1 MMSSAS
7 PLRPSSAPDDLVGA
21 DALATGQDPAAA
33 DLRSPESGGP
43 HSGTVL
49 PPPPSG
55 AGSAVVSRA
64 LEEPDEALRWLD
76 EALAEEMEIDLGD
89 LEDDRQTP
97 VRSSAFPAAYGD
109 FGDTAIVPK
118 RR

>member
-1 MMSSAS
+1 MMSSPS
-7 PLRPSSAPDDLVGA
+7 PLRPSSSPDDPVGA
-21 DALATGQDPAAA
+21 DALATGQFPAAA
-33 DLRSPESGGP
+33 ADPRGSDGP

-55 AGSAVVSRA
+55 KGSAVVARV

-76 EALAEEMEIDLGD
+76 EALADEMEIDLGD
-89 LEDDRQTP
+89 LEDDRQAP
-97 VRSSAFPAAYGD
+97 ARSSAFPASRAD
-109 FGDTAIVPK
+109 FSDTAIVPK

>member
-1 MMSSAS
+1 MMSSPS
-7 PLRPSSAPDDLVGA
+7 PLRPSSGPDDPVGA
-21 DALATGQDPAAA
+21 DALATGQFPAAA
-33 DLRSPESGGP
+33 DPYGTDGP

-55 AGSAVVSRA
+55 KGSAVVPARA

-89 LEDDRQTP
+89 LEDDRQP
-97 VRSSAFPAAYGD
+97 PARSSSFPPSRAD
-109 FGDTAIVPK
+109 FSDTAIVPK

>member
-7 PLRPSSAPDDLVGA
+7 PLRPSSVPDDPVGA
-21 DALATGQDPAAA
+21 DALATGQFPAAA
-33 DLRSPESGGP
+33 DSRGSGGP

-55 AGSAVVSRA
+55 QGSSMVNRA

-76 EALAEEMEIDLGD
+76 EALADEMEIDLGD
-89 LEDDRQTP
+89 LEDDRRTP
-97 VRSSAFPAAYGD
+97 VRSSVFPASNGD
-109 FGDTAIVPK
+109 FGDTAIVRK
-118 RR
+118 RT